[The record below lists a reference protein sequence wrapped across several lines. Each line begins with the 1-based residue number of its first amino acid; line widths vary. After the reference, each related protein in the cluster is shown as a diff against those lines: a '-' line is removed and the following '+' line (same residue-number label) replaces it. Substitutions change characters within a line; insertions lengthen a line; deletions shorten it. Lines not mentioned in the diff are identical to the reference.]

1 MFLEALESAAELQ
14 SLSECVAVVL
24 RTNRTATRR
33 STRLWRSSR
42 RSRSFLAPAPF
53 LLPLHPNPAP
63 CLQEHPGARPHP
75 HPHPQVSHRLLST
88 LWGLSYNLCC
98 LHFFSS
104 SLLAEICSIC
114 GIAPVHAQCFT
125 CVQRLCL
132 KCDMLYHSHPER
144 KGHQR
149 NVTTPAK
156 ASRSAQ
162 EHREEP
168 ARAWSC
174 LFFSCLCSSSPSL
187 SPWECSHCTT
197 VNEMRAVLCATCER
211 PRLAMA
217 ASLLQDSLS
226 SLPSSPSTGESG
238 AIGAT

>member
-24 RTNRTATRR
+24 RTIRTATRR

-63 CLQEHPGARPHP
+63 CLQEHPGAQPHP
-75 HPHPQVSHRLLST
+75 HPHPLVSHHLLST

-156 ASRSAQ
+156 TSRSAQ
-162 EHREEP
+162 EHREENLLVLGVVYFSAVCVLP
-168 ARAWSC
+168 ARLCPRGSAPTAPRSTRCEPCCAPPASGRDWPWPRPSC
-174 LFFSCLCSSSPSL
+174 K
-187 SPWECSHCTT
+187 T
-197 VNEMRAVLCATCER
+197 A
-211 PRLAMA
+211 
-217 ASLLQDSLS
+217 
-226 SLPSSPSTGESG
+226 
-238 AIGAT
+238 